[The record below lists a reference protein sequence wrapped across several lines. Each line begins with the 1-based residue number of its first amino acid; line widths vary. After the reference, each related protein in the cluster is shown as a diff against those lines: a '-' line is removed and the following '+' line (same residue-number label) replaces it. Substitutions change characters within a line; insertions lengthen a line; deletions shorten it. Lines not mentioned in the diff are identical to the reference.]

1 MSYLREKQKKTSF
14 FSHYVYKTFH
24 RPRKHLKSGGR
35 GGTSPK
41 TPELLSNCFKTREYI
56 LSHKTY
62 IKKRFILILPNTNSS
77 QYKYNNLHEYDHTV
91 KRTTLNQSQISLHVT
106 DNSAC
111 QGKEALFHI
120 LKKVGGVGGGTFP
133 QWTSSPGA
141 PGSTA
146 LETCYQA
153 YLKKIILFYIGNDT

>member
-1 MSYLREKQKKTSF
+1 MSQVCQLSTECHENRLYLRKQNMSYLREKQKKTSF

-35 GGTSPK
+35 GRWGGGGGGGGETSPK

-91 KRTTLNQSQISLHVT
+91 KRTTLN
-106 DNSAC
+106 
-111 QGKEALFHI
+111 
-120 LKKVGGVGGGTFP
+120 
-133 QWTSSPGA
+133 
-141 PGSTA
+141 
-146 LETCYQA
+146 
-153 YLKKIILFYIGNDT
+153 